1 MPSDFGPKITG
12 SRHRKV
18 ACTREDPGTLI
29 GPGSLAGWVGLRG
42 AGEGH
47 HHPALIQRPADPV
60 VPILVSPPMQQSAPA
75 RSGGDITTASH
86 HPRAAG
92 PSRQSR
98 GATSAVG
105 LTPRRRCPREG
116 LARPAERWE
125 SRRRLGP
132 GTTALLPR
140 CPSSRG
146 LLGRATNHGGTLAAC
161 SPLLGQAVAS
171 TGTAGQPPGEPREPQ
186 GKQGRGS
193 PPGTQKP
200 EAVVTKTPIP

>member
-1 MPSDFGPKITG
+1 
-12 SRHRKV
+12 
-18 ACTREDPGTLI
+18 
-29 GPGSLAGWVGLRG
+29 
-42 AGEGH
+42 
-47 HHPALIQRPADPV
+47 
-60 VPILVSPPMQQSAPA
+60 MQQSAPA

-146 LLGRATNHGGTLAAC
+146 LLGRATNHGGTVAAC

-200 EAVVTKTPIP
+200 EAVVTRQASCLNSENLAGRRVSRFVFAMALVIVSAFSGAFWLFLHP

>member
-1 MPSDFGPKITG
+1 
-12 SRHRKV
+12 
-18 ACTREDPGTLI
+18 
-29 GPGSLAGWVGLRG
+29 
-42 AGEGH
+42 
-47 HHPALIQRPADPV
+47 
-60 VPILVSPPMQQSAPA
+60 MQQSAPA

-200 EAVVTKTPIP
+200 EAVVTKTPIPSVTKIPCTLPCAAMTITKCRDCRDRRSGPVTAVIANTDC

>member
-1 MPSDFGPKITG
+1 MACLPPAADAPHPLGLLRARGERPSSHRSAEQRNERAAPHSIT
-12 SRHRKV
+12 SSASASNLSSPLVR
-18 ACTREDPGTLI
+18 P
-29 GPGSLAGWVGLRG
+29 SLR
-42 AGEGH
+42 
-47 HHPALIQRPADPV
+47 
-60 VPILVSPPMQQSAPA
+60 QSAPA